1 MAALKLKDPFHQA
14 ILDSANLTIIATQ
27 PNGVITYINSFAL
40 NLLGY
45 DEAELLSV
53 QTPALF
59 HDQEEVAERAQALTQ
74 QLGYEVPIGF
84 ETFVVLAKQGT
95 PDENDWHYISKTGQ
109 RIPIHLSVTAIY
121 DQDNSLIGFLGIG
134 RDLSELRL
142 SQRHEQESQQR
153 FQLLAEAAFEAII
166 LSEAGIITDVNQEFE
181 RLFQCPRAQAIGLP
195 ILEIVAP
202 EYQEIVQHNIRNGH
216 DEPYEARVKTLK
228 GKTFYAEVCGKSAEY
243 AGKTVRISA
252 LRDISE
258 RKYYEQAL
266 ESQQTELEDLNN
278 RLALLANTDELT
290 QLPNKR
296 ALMQCLNRYF
306 GFSKRHEK
314 ALSVLVFDIDFFK
327 KFNDQHG
334 HLEGDRVLQLVAHC
348 ASHGLRRGDYIGR
361 FGGEEFVII
370 LPETNLHN
378 ARQVAEKVR
387 SNIQHDQS
395 SGHQITISIGAAEL
409 HHHHQDP
416 EQLLHDAD
424 MQLYKAK
431 QAGRN
436 CCYPLN

>member
-1 MAALKLKDPFHQA
+1 MAALRLKDPFHQA

-27 PNGVITYINSFAL
+27 PDGVITYANSFAL
-40 NLLGY
+40 SLLGY
-45 DEAELLSV
+45 QESELLNQ

-59 HDQEEVAERAQALTQ
+59 HDPEEVAARAQCLSA
-74 QLGYEVPIGF
+74 QLGYQVPVGF
-84 ETFVVLAKQGT
+84 ETFVILAKQGT

-134 RDLSELRL
+134 RDLTELRL
-142 SQRHEQESQQR
+142 SQQHEQESQQR
-153 FQLLAEAAFEAII
+153 FQLLAEAAFEAIV
-166 LSEAGIITDVNQEFE
+166 LSESGIITDVNQEFE
-181 RLFQCPRAQAIGLP
+181 RLFQCPRTQAIGLS

-202 EYQEIVQHNIRNGH
+202 EYQDLVQGYIQSGHN
-216 DEPYEARVKTLK
+216 EPYEARVKTLK

-306 GFSKRHEK
+306 GFSKRHDK

-334 HLEGDRVLQLVAHC
+334 HLEGDRVLQLVAKT
-348 ASHGLRRGDYIGR
+348 AGRGLRRGDYLGR

-370 LPETNLHN
+370 LPETHL
-378 ARQVAEKVR
+378 AQALLVAEKVR
-387 SNIQHDQS
+387 LNIQNDRS
-395 SGHQITISIGAAEL
+395 SQHQLTVSIGAAEL
-409 HHHHQDP
+409 LAEHDEP

-436 CCYPLN
+436 RCYPLN